1 MTPSPAGA
9 RHSSTGIFG
18 PQTRSAVEAYQRML
32 GLPVTG
38 AVDRA
43 TWNALVSTYR
53 SVLLVQ
59 PEQEWLGLFV
69 GLPEVFPRHRHARRR
84 RAAGAGAHQH
94 HRAAIPRCLRSR
106 WTAFSA
112 ARPRVRSP
120 SSRRCS
126 VCPRPARR
134 SADLGGD
141 GAAGRRCRGVLA
153 FCRRAV
159 SRLRAQ

>member
-1 MTPSPAGA
+1 MTPCPAGSA
-9 RHSSTGIFG
+9 AQLDGVFG
-18 PQTRSAVEAYQRML
+18 PQTRAAVEAYQRML

-69 GLPEVFPRHRHARRR
+69 GLPEVFLVTGMRGDAVR
-84 RAAGAGAHQH
+84 RAQELDQH
-94 HRAAIPRCLRSR
+94 HRARLSR
-106 WTAFSA
+106 GARGRGGRHFRQT
-112 ARPRVRSP
+112 RPRARSP

-126 VCPRPARR
+126 VCPRPAR
-134 SADLGGD
+134 SA
-141 GAAGRRCRGVLA
+141 R
-153 FCRRAV
+153 
-159 SRLRAQ
+159 